1 MRGFESWLRTRGVYS
16 SGLNCLFLNNLIFAL
31 CLEKDLSLFYQMAER
46 VEALLTQAKER
57 REAFA
62 TASGMHSVHL
72 LTVESCK
79 QIIDES
85 LLQLDKNV
93 RSVIYP

>member
-1 MRGFESWLRTRGVYS
+1 
-16 SGLNCLFLNNLIFAL
+16 
-31 CLEKDLSLFYQMAER
+31 MAER

-62 TASGMHSVHL
+62 TASGMLSVHL
-72 LTVESCK
+72 LIIESCK

-85 LLQLDKNV
+85 LLKLDKNV

>member
-1 MRGFESWLRTRGVYS
+1 
-16 SGLNCLFLNNLIFAL
+16 
-31 CLEKDLSLFYQMAER
+31 MAER

-93 RSVIYP
+93 QSVIYP